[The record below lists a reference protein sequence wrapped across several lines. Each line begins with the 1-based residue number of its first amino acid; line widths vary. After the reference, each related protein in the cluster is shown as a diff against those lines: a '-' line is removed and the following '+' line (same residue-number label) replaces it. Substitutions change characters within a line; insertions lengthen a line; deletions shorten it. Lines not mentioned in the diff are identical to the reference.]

1 LCTQT
6 NNTMN
11 AKLNTNLFP
20 IISVAMYGTYLDPD
34 SMFDSYMIESDKE
47 EGYIHFGLDYF
58 WDNFQSDKYKLAIQE
73 RAHSFINGKIKEGD
87 VWIYIKAGEIYSP
100 KYYNFSN
107 DEMDLDVTFS
117 KKDVLNSVNN
127 DIQKFD
133 EFLKERY
140 SSRDGF
146 NSFTSNNYNDWL
158 EDFNDEKDT
167 AIGAVLTYLFQETIE
182 ENREAFIQHVC
193 DDYMDYREF
202 VDYEKHDKDV
212 IVLRKY
218 VEDNYNTIDIDSIDT
233 EMFELEMLED
243 ENEIKK
249 LLREFVLQIDNK
261 TLSMF

>member
-1 LCTQT
+1 
-6 NNTMN
+6 MN

-47 EGYIHFGLDYF
+47 EGYIHFGVDYF
-58 WDNFQSDKYKLAIQE
+58 WDNFEHNKYKEAIKQ

-117 KKDVLNSVNN
+117 KKDVINSVNN

-133 EFLKERY
+133 DFLKERY

-158 EDFNDEKDT
+158 EEFNEEKDT
-167 AIGAVLTYLFQETIE
+167 AIGAALTYIFQETIE
-182 ENREAFIQHVC
+182 ENRESFIQYVC
-193 DDYMDYREF
+193 DEYMDYRDF
-202 VDYEKHDKDV
+202 VDSEGYESEVVVLQNYIRDNYKD
-212 IVLRKY
+212 ITIDTIELIDCDTFGLRHLDD
-218 VEDNYNTIDIDSIDT
+218 EDNIRKILKEYY
-233 EMFELEMLED
+233 FEIE
-243 ENEIKK
+243 
-249 LLREFVLQIDNK
+249 NK
-261 TLSMF
+261 TLELF